1 MKVFVNCYNDNVFRS
16 EEECKRDIERT
27 FCENESFSEFVHECR
42 NGLTEDIIAA
52 IIHDNPNKDVLFAEI
67 KKDYQC
73 FLKDF
78 INEYFMEMDEEELND
93 CSWFYG
99 EIH

>member
-1 MKVFVNCYNDNVFRS
+1 MKVYVNTYNDEVFHS
-16 EEECKRDIERT
+16 AEECKKDIERT
-27 FCENESFSEFVHECR
+27 FRDGERFSEFVQVCR
-42 NGLTEDIIAA
+42 KNLTENIIAA
-52 IIHDNPNKDVLFAEI
+52 IVYDDPNKNNLFAEV
-67 KKDYQC
+67 KEDYQR

-78 INEYFMEMDEEELND
+78 INEYFMEMDEEELDD

>member
-1 MKVFVNCYNDNVFRS
+1 MKVYVNTYNDEAFYS
-16 EEECKRDIERT
+16 AEECRKDIERT
-27 FCENESFSEFVHECR
+27 FRDGESFSEFVHVCR
-42 NGLTEDIIAA
+42 ENLTENIIAA
-52 IIHDNPNKDVLFAEI
+52 IVYDDPNKDDLFTEV
-67 KKDYQC
+67 KEDYHR

-78 INEYFMEMDEEELND
+78 MDEYFMEMDEEELKS